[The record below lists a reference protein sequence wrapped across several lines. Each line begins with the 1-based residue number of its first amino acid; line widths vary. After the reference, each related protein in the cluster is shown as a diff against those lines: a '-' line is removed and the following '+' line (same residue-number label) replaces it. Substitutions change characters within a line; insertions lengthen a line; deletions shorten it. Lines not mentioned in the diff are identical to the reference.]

1 MVVDVKASAINFL
14 EVLVRRG
21 RYPQM
26 PELPWVPG
34 VEIAGTTEDGRR
46 VLGLVRA
53 KGGGYAEKS
62 RRSTSNGSSTCRT
75 GRRSRRAPRS

>member
-1 MVVDVKASAINFL
+1 MLVDVKASALNFL

-21 RYPQM
+21 LYPQM

-34 VEIAGTTEDGRR
+34 AEIAGTTADGRR
-46 VLGLVRA
+46 VLGILRTN
-53 KGGGYAEKS
+53 GGGYAEQAVLDEDMAA
-62 RRSTSNGSSTCRT
+62 STCRT